1 MSQFA
6 SDKHRRNVRMCSNV
20 TEMFREIALRPE
32 EMRGAVYPTTTR
44 LVYSQLLL
52 QYLMYW
58 KHDDAAY

>member
-32 EMRGAVYPTTTR
+32 EMREAEYPITAR
-44 LVYSQLLL
+44 LVCPRVFGWSLI
-52 QYLMYW
+52 YW
-58 KHDDAAY
+58 